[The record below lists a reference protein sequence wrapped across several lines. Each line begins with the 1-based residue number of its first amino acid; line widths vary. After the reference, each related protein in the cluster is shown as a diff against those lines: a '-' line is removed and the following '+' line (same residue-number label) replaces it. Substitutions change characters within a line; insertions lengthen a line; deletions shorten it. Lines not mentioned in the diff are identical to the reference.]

1 MPAASINAH
10 DRRPV
15 TFASALSY
23 IDVVLVLIVAVPAL
37 ALGAPALGYAV
48 GAGAWILQRVAS
60 ARVEHQISEIGD
72 LRRRLGFG
80 VATSMTRVWLLAI
93 AIMVV
98 GVASSRGD
106 GLTAA
111 LVIFGAFSVNFGR
124 GAFAHMAE
132 KRARER

>member
-1 MPAASINAH
+1 MTATPPTS
-10 DRRPV
+10 
-15 TFASALSY
+15 FARGSTVLPY
-23 IDVVLVLIVAVPAL
+23 LDIVLVVLVAVPAL

-48 GAGAWILQRVAS
+48 GAGAWILQRIAS
-60 ARVEHQISEIGD
+60 VRVERQLSEVKD

-98 GVASSRGD
+98 GVASSRPD

-111 LVIFGAFSVNFGR
+111 LVIFGAFSVHFGR
-124 GAFAHMAE
+124 SALVHMAE
-132 KRARER
+132 KRQRAAR